1 MRTPDRIYSALLDQ
15 VYQAALEPWQWPDVL
30 VSSAGWLG
38 AQRALMFTPDAG
50 FDDGG
55 FFYSHGV
62 SAEEM
67 TLWNSRHVGEDFW
80 TSRTLAKKLDY
91 EGSVFLDNDLST
103 RDELLASDYYQQH
116 LSRMQ
121 IAWLLASVVLRPQD
135 RSLPWVACS
144 FYRGPDAIGF
154 DQASREKMELLLP
167 HISRAL
173 GVMFRLRA
181 ADIRAA
187 SSAAA
192 LDALSFGVVLLN
204 AAGQVVQANLE
215 AQQIWLRSDAMTC
228 ADGKL
233 RMRDTVAQRAW
244 TAALR
249 STLSA
254 SGVGRVSHFSEVL
267 KVPDASNGAYLLQMS
282 RLPEIGR
289 FGALDGRARNIVF
302 ITQEHRKLLPRPE
315 VLQRLYSLTPAEIR
329 CVEALGTDKL
339 EHAADVLGLSPHTVR
354 TQLKS
359 VYAKTGCDSRA
370 DLTRLLLSLAS
381 IS

>member
-1 MRTPDRIYSALLDQ
+1 MTTPDRVYSALLER

-30 VSSAGWLG
+30 ALSTDWLG
-38 AQRALMFTPDAG
+38 ARRALMFTPDAG
-50 FDDGG
+50 FGDGG

-67 TLWNSRHVGEDFW
+67 ALWNSRHVGEDFW
-80 TSRTLAKKLDY
+80 TSRTLAKKLDF
-91 EGSVFLDNDLST
+91 EGSVILDGDLSS
-103 RDELLASDYYQQH
+103 RHELLASDYYREH

-121 IAWLLASVVLRPQD
+121 IAWLLASVVLRPLD

-144 FYRGPDAIGF
+144 FYRGPDDSGF
-154 DQASREKMELLLP
+154 DETSREKMQLLLP

-204 AAGQVVQANLE
+204 AAGKVVQSNLE
-215 AQQIWLRSDAMTC
+215 AEQIWLRGEAMTC
-228 ADGKL
+228 TDDNL
-233 RMRDTVAQRAW
+233 QMRNPAAQRAW
-244 TAALR
+244 SAALR
-249 STLSA
+249 ATLGA
-254 SGVGRVSHFSEVL
+254 GGVGRVSHFSEVL
-267 KVPDASNGAYLLQMS
+267 RAPDASGGAYLLQMS
-282 RLPEIGR
+282 RLPETGR
-289 FGALDGRARNIVF
+289 FGALDGRARSIVF
-302 ITQEHRKLLPRPE
+302 ITQEHRKLLPSPE
-315 VLQRLYSLTPAEIR
+315 VLQRLYNLTPAEIR
-329 CVEALGTDKL
+329 CVQALGTDKL
-339 EHAADVLGLSPHTVR
+339 EQAADVLGLSPHTVR
-354 TQLKS
+354 TQLKN